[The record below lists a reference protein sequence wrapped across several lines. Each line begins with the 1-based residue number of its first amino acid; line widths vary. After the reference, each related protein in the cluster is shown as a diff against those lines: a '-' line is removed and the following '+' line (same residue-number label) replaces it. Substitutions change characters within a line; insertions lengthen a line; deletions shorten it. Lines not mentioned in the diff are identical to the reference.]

1 MVRLKFRD
9 PEKRKPTYGRYKFDP
24 ETGLSLDVFPGEPS
38 DYDVRAPREA
48 RDRTDKLLLI
58 FLRSSE
64 RKAVLE
70 LVPDEPAPAP
80 EVEQPAEAPVPEASE
95 PEAGTPV
102 ADEPVETT
110 ETPTPSTRKRGRSRS

>member
-9 PEKRKPTYGRYKFDP
+9 PEKRKAAYGRYKFDP

-70 LVPDEPAPAP
+70 LVSD
-80 EVEQPAEAPVPEASE
+80 QPPVAPVGPVAAEPEPESGLPEDQPPAAETE
-95 PEAGTPV
+95 PEALAAQKP
-102 ADEPVETT
+102 
-110 ETPTPSTRKRGRSRS
+110 RRGRSRQ

>member
-9 PEKRKPTYGRYKFDP
+9 PEKRKATYGRYKFDP

-70 LVPDEPAPAP
+70 LVQANPEPAPD
-80 EVEQPAEAPVPEASE
+80 VEPPAEEPE
-95 PEAGTPV
+95 PEAV
-102 ADEPVETT
+102 EPAEPA
-110 ETPTPSTRKRGRSRS
+110 ESAAPSARRRGRSRS